1 MTHEMALLLLLWQE
15 ACLEHETENDKLLP
29 GATSATEEEFE
40 TLKSVVK
47 AEQFPITLSEFNI
60 AYASFKTGSD
70 RIKESVKALSS
81 ADYAFRV
88 KVIRYLVKMAS
99 ASHEDGNKNPI
110 SKAESKFIVFIQE
123 ALGVRSEDLV

>member
-40 TLKSVVK
+40 TLKTIVK
-47 AEQFPITLSEFNI
+47 TEQFPVTLSDFNI
-60 AYASFKTGSD
+60 AYASFKTGAD
-70 RIKESVKALSS
+70 RIKECLKTLSA

-88 KVIRYLVKMAS
+88 KTIRYLVKMAS
-99 ASHEDGNKNPI
+99 ASREDGNKNPI

-123 ALGVRSEDLV
+123 SLGVRGEDLV